1 MALGWLRERDGEEL
15 EERERDPKKE
25 GVRGRLRGAGRE
37 PQGREAGREEV
48 AASARA
54 VPAFASAYW
63 QRLKTTGTSQVGW
76 AGWRSWATTVPGQV
90 GFAR

>member
-1 MALGWLRERDGEEL
+1 M
-15 EERERDPKKE
+15 
-25 GVRGRLRGAGRE
+25 RGRLRGAGRE
-37 PQGREAGREEV
+37 PQGHEAGREEV

-63 QRLKTTGTSQVGW
+63 QRLKTTGTGQLGW
-76 AGWRSWATTVPGQV
+76 AGWRSWATTVTGQV

>member
-1 MALGWLRERDGEEL
+1 MGRESRGARG
-15 EERERDPKKE
+15 RENQRVR

-37 PQGREAGREEV
+37 PRGREAGREEV

-63 QRLKTTGTSQVGW
+63 QRLKTTGTGQLGW
-76 AGWRSWATTVPGQV
+76 AGWRSWATTVTGQV